1 MSTNSPAMESGHA
14 ATARGS
20 RKTELEL
27 FELSLQGLDGERLEA
42 AARYYGEH
50 GFLVL
55 TDVES
60 TFGARFEATL
70 SGILAEVDLDV
81 RDVIEGRVPLTDF
94 SDEARKR
101 VSRIDTSPELAEW
114 MVGVLEPLLLRLLGP
129 VVQVSTNFH
138 AQFKGGDL
146 VAPAVDHGGYPS
158 GTQYLEPFGQYLLHQ
173 DFTGAKM
180 PTSPSFVTLWV
191 PLTTGPNWGLRLY
204 PGSHRL
210 GLLCNDWIPLE
221 DARLEMLGEPVDFAP
236 QRGKALVFNAM
247 LLHSSVHP
255 GPSRRVSCDVRFF
268 PLCGFLPTV
277 PWILGDDP
285 ERDLQ
290 ALPQDNEILQMPRF
304 ETQVFLGRDPHL
316 ENLPEHSILN
326 WATYIEAVHRGDLEG
341 ALAHLERLT
350 NPALTGETWD
360 VYRDKYHGRPI
371 SRTTLEMAARGVAAT
386 AGQPH
391 PRSAG

>member
-1 MSTNSPAMESGHA
+1 MELSRA
-14 ATARGS
+14 AAVANEPRG
-20 RKTELEL
+20 EDFEL
-27 FELSLQGLDGERLEA
+27 FELSLESYDAGRLEA
-42 AARYYGEH
+42 AARYYEKN

-55 TDVES
+55 TDVEPI
-60 TFGARFEATL
+60 FGARFEQV
-70 SGILAEVDLDV
+70 LAGVLGEVGLDV
-81 RDVIEGRVPLTDF
+81 HDVVEGRVPLTAF

-101 VSRIDTSPELAEW
+101 VSQIGTGPELAEW
-114 MVGVLEPLLLRLLGP
+114 MLGVLESLLVRLLGP
-129 VVQVSTNFH
+129 VVQVSKNFH
-138 AQFKGGDL
+138 AQFKGDDL

-210 GLLCNDWIPLE
+210 GLLCNGWIPLE
-221 DARLEMLGEPVDFAP
+221 DARLEMLGEAVDFAP

-247 LLHSSVHP
+247 LLHSSVRP

-285 ERDLQ
+285 ERDVQ
-290 ALPQDNEILQMPRF
+290 VLPGDNEILQMPRF
-304 ETQVFLGRDPHL
+304 ETQIFLGRDSHL
-316 ENLPEHSILN
+316 EVLPEHSILN
-326 WATYIEAVHRGDLEG
+326 WARYVEEIHRGNPDG
-341 ALAHLERLT
+341 ALQHLERFT

-360 VYRDKYHGRPI
+360 VYRDKYHGQPI
-371 SRTTLEMAARGVAAT
+371 SRTTLEAAARAVTAAT
-386 AGQPH
+386 GQPH
-391 PRSAG
+391 PRAAG